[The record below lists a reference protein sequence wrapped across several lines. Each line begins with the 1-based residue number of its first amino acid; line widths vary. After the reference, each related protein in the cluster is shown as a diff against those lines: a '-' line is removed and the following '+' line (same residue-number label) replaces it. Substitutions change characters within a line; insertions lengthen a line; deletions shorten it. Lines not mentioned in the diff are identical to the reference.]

1 MFLTKEEEKILS
13 GERGE
18 AKKKAAQLVT
28 ALGDIYGA
36 DKLIPVSSV
45 QVAGVSYKTIGD
57 AGIDFLNFFIEKKAS
72 VSIPTFL
79 NPAGCDVEQ
88 WKAMKINEKFATK
101 QKEILEI
108 FSKLGI
114 TTTCTCVP
122 YQIGIVPKK
131 GEHIAWSES
140 SAVAFANSV
149 LGARTNREG
158 GPSALAAAILGKTAN
173 YGYHL
178 DEKRVATHHIKVSF
192 KLEDQSD
199 FGLLGIYVGKLV
211 QDGIPAF
218 ELSQK
223 ASIDELKALGAAMA
237 AAGAVALFFVKG
249 QTPEWFTG
257 NADKIEVEESE
268 LRTLKE
274 SLNTGHAPD
283 LVAVGC
289 PHCSINEIKKISENL
304 KGRKLKKP
312 LWICTARKIKKL
324 SDEKGYTSII
334 EKAGGRI
341 VCDTCAVVSPIESLG
356 YKITATNSGKE
367 ATYLPSFCKQRVNF
381 GKLEQLIE

>member
-1 MFLTKEEEKILS
+1 MFLTKDEEKILA
-13 GERGE
+13 GEHGE
-18 AKKKAAQLVT
+18 AKKKAAELVV

-36 DKLIPVSSV
+36 DKLIPVKSV

-57 AGIDFLNFFIEKKAS
+57 AGIDFLKFFVDKRAKVS
-72 VSIPTFL
+72 VPTFL
-79 NPAGCDVEQ
+79 NPAGCDIKQ
-88 WKAMKINEKFATK
+88 WQAMKIEEKFARK
-101 QKEILEI
+101 QIEIIDI

-114 TTTCTCVP
+114 STTCTCVP
-122 YQIGIVPKK
+122 YQIDIVPKK

-158 GPSALAAAILGKTAN
+158 GPSALAAAIMGKTAN

-178 DEKRVATHHIKVSF
+178 DEKRIATHLIKVPF
-192 KLEDQSD
+192 KLDDQSD
-199 FGLLGIYVGKLV
+199 FGLLGIYTGKIV

-218 ELSQK
+218 ELTQK

-237 AAGAVALFFVKG
+237 ASGAVALFFVKG
-249 QTPEWFTG
+249 QTPEWRI
-257 NADKIEVEESE
+257 DKPEEISIDKKSLIE
-268 LRTLKE
+268 LKKT
-274 SLNTGHAPD
+274 LNTGEKPD

-289 PHCSINEIKKISENL
+289 PHCSVDEIAKIAKML
-304 KGRKLKKP
+304 DGKKLKKP

-324 SDEKGYTSII
+324 ADEKGYTKII

-381 GKLEQLIE
+381 GKLEEIIE